1 MKMILAILMTLSLI
15 GCKNSSSTGKNKYP
29 GSSKNLESQRCRKNA
44 SVTLTATIGGF
55 QPNCVSLAVEA
66 IKGSPSFMLFALDKA
81 SLTKDKPSSLNIS
94 IINEYPVPGIYKIG
108 TNFIIEEEKFENSDK
123 FDAIK
128 NFQISFGVGELLCMN
143 YGGSS
148 VSQKMAITGT
158 LELTKVS
165 PGRGGRLAGNFD
177 FTCQNQRIAG
187 SFDASDYLIEILK

>member
-1 MKMILAILMTLSLI
+1 MKMILAMLMTFSLI

-29 GSSKNLESQRCRKNA
+29 GSSKNHVNLGCKKNA
-44 SVTLTATIGGF
+44 TMTLTRTIGGF

-66 IKGSPSFMLFALDKA
+66 LEGMPSFMLSAMDKA
-81 SLTKDKPSSLNIS
+81 SMTKDKPAHVHIS
-94 IINEYPVPGIYKIG
+94 ILNEYPVPGIYKIG
-108 TNFIIEEEKFENSDK
+108 TNFLMEEEKFVNSDR

-128 NFQISFGVGELLCMN
+128 NFQISFGMGELLCMN
-143 YGGSS
+143 YGGGSL
-148 VSQKMAITGT
+148 SQKMAIAGT

-187 SFDASDYLIEILK
+187 SFDASDYLVEIPK